1 MSIQFVVQFTLVLMY
16 ETGVLRKMYYEF
28 QKLFFDDTISLEA
41 TLARLELERAY
52 GDIPKDEGE
61 LLI

>member
-1 MSIQFVVQFTLVLMY
+1 MY